1 PHHVPAGGN
10 QRFPVFQLSS
20 AEDSQPPK
28 TIFEAAERGNA
39 AYITHMMERTI
50 EFDINQQDSFQRT
63 ALHWAA
69 EMGHVN
75 VASVL
80 KDYGINVGA
89 TECNGR
95 TAIHLAARAGNA
107 KMLATLLEDLDA
119 PTVEVLVNQAEWP
132 PPLSPVTVA
141 CCCVPAPGRSNF
153 GITPVFLTQQKGE
166 EGREAFELL
175 MSNGARWND
184 MSITG
189 SKQMTAASP
198 TAV

>member
-1 PHHVPAGGN
+1 MGGN

-119 PTVEVLVNQAEWP
+119 PTVEVLVNQAD
-132 PPLSPVTVA
+132 
-141 CCCVPAPGRSNF
+141 NF

>member
-1 PHHVPAGGN
+1 MQTIKPAEQHVCAATDQPTYCLGHVTLPCTSPYHRLFASNADGSQPPLSGPSATSATYTDCGN

-89 TECNGR
+89 TECNGSW
-95 TAIHLAARAGNA
+95 G
-107 KMLATLLEDLDA
+107 
-119 PTVEVLVNQAEWP
+119 
-132 PPLSPVTVA
+132 
-141 CCCVPAPGRSNF
+141 G
-153 GITPVFLTQQKGE
+153 
-166 EGREAFELL
+166 
-175 MSNGARWND
+175 
-184 MSITG
+184 TG
-189 SKQMTAASP
+189 SGPAGGGGAGGI
-198 TAV
+198 